1 MGLLLSTKINK
12 LQQKRKRR
20 SDFLYHTEFFASL
33 QKHPTS
39 SSRFLLST
47 ARGYQVCLSVYRV
60 RYFNMNK
67 PLEAMQILSIE
78 TKAAKFFD
86 RLAEG
91 DLLTIA
97 DFNST
102 NFIM

>member
-1 MGLLLSTKINK
+1 
-12 LQQKRKRR
+12 
-20 SDFLYHTEFFASL
+20 
-33 QKHPTS
+33 
-39 SSRFLLST
+39 
-47 ARGYQVCLSVYRV
+47 
-60 RYFNMNK
+60 
-67 PLEAMQILSIE
+67 MQILSIE